1 MLCTTIM
8 GTLIAMQ
15 AMAVEPIK
23 TLPPPAPKTTPTQ
36 PLTATPQK
44 ITPATVP
51 SSPVTPQKIAP
62 PAKVEAEAPKPLP
75 ALPNVPPEEGAAPP
89 PDTAPTPWITP
100 PAITNW
106 LTLQPK
112 STPAAWKTNA
122 PPPAPAWNI
131 LPTPPSA
138 WDTKPAPKP
147 TPWK

>member
-51 SSPVTPQKIAP
+51 SSPVKPQTIAP
-62 PAKVEAEAPKPLP
+62 PTKVEAETPKLLP
-75 ALPNVPPEEGAAPP
+75 ALPNVPAEEGAAPP
-89 PDTAPTPWITP
+89 PDTAPTLWTTP
-100 PAITNW
+100 PATTNW

-112 STPAAWKTNA
+112 PTPTSRKTNA
-122 PPPAPAWNI
+122 PPASPLWSG
-131 LPTPPSA
+131 LPVPPGT
-138 WDTKPAPKP
+138 WETKPAPKP
-147 TPWK
+147 TSWK